1 MGRDSKEGEEGGG
14 LQRLNLALTL
24 LLPPFGPTP

>member
-1 MGRDSKEGEEGGG
+1 MGRDSKEGEGGG